1 MWYQC
6 SALVVLFTLLAFA
19 SRSPRLERWLKMTF
33 LVLSLTTSISLF
45 VLGALERPLWGAP
58 SLAGPLGI
66 MVLVLA
72 AATQFDIPGTVLTS
86 GPNPHEVR
94 RLRRVDEGPESSE
107 E

>member
-19 SRSPRLERWLKMTF
+19 SRVATSGAVVEKMTF

-45 VLGALERPLWGAP
+45 VLGALERPLWGRLR
-58 SLAGPLGI
+58 SYAGPLGI

-72 AATQFDIPGTVLTS
+72 AATPGSISLA
-86 GPNPHEVR
+86 PC
-94 RLRRVDEGPESSE
+94 
-107 E
+107 